1 MTFLADSIPTG
12 RDDPLY
18 ATGQGQLQKGEW
30 EEAIST
36 FEELQR
42 RYPDSSLAQQ
52 ALQQAQLHASIDAG
66 RRVRARWTTLR
77 FWPVVLRL
85 AIIAAIGY
93 LVFTGGTLLM
103 ERVQPIILQAQ
114 ETQRMQQLLVEAR
127 AFLEAGDLS
136 AAELRYTEILESEPA
151 NEEALQAMAI
161 IEEEQ
166 LVETL
171 YAEAVALDDAGDVD
185 AAMESYLELSELR
198 AGFRDIDRR
207 MAAIAGA
214 KEFEQLFAETN
225 AAYDIGDVV
234 AAIAGYEAVRERNVT
249 FEQEL
254 VEGRLVELYF
264 GLGDEIVKREPPK
277 LEELSVAMGY
287 FSQALSLDPRN
298 QTVGRERQLL
308 KLYLEGQT
316 AYYEERWTDAAAAL
330 RIVYDTR
337 PDYLGDTVLKLL
349 YESYVRSGD
358 LYREARDNY
367 LAYEHYLKAEALPVI
382 DKSFVEGRL
391 FYVRPLLTPTPTP
404 VPTATPR
411 PAYAGP
417 PATPRPL
424 SVYKNKIAF
433 IADYP
438 NLGEVWVMDPDG
450 TNRQRLGRSASLRDQ
465 FEDLEDQERYAPEG
479 DRFAFVQSPGGE
491 DPNHQIFITIPVDQR
506 DGSGTWFTQL
516 TWLDALTSDPVWSPD
531 GSTIAFVSGAI
542 DSDDIWVVNVE
553 SSAGPQPLT
562 PNPWEWE
569 RHPTWSPESD
579 RIVFW
584 SNRNGLKQLY
594 TMNAD
599 GSEVINISN
608 TAWDEYDPIW
618 IK

>member
-1 MTFLADSIPTG
+1 MTFFSDSMPTA

-18 ATGQGQLQKGEW
+18 AKGQSHHQNGEW
-30 EEAIST
+30 EEAISA

-42 RYPDSSLAQQ
+42 RYPDSPVVQQ
-52 ALQQAQLHASIDAG
+52 ALQQAQLRASVDAG
-66 RRVRARWTTLR
+66 RRVRARQITLR

-85 AIIAAIGY
+85 VIIAAIGY
-93 LVFTGGTLLM
+93 LVYTGGQLLVA
-103 ERVQPIILQAQ
+103 RVQPIILQAQ
-114 ETQRMQQLLVEAR
+114 ETQRLEQLLVEAR

-136 AAELRYTEILESEPA
+136 AAELRYAELLKSEPT
-151 NEEALQAMAI
+151 NEEALRAMAT
-161 IEEEQ
+161 IEEER

-171 YAEAVALDDAGDVD
+171 YSEAVALDEAGDVD
-185 AAMESYLELSELR
+185 AAMQTYLELSELR

-207 MAAIAGA
+207 MAVITRA
-214 KEFEQLFAETN
+214 KELEQLFAEANT
-225 AAYDIGDVV
+225 AYDTRDVD
-234 AAIAGYEAVRERNVT
+234 AAIAGYEAVRERNVS

-254 VEGRLVELYF
+254 VERRLVQMYF
-264 GLGDEIVKREPPK
+264 GIADEIIKRRPPG
-277 LEELSVAMGY
+277 LEDLSVALDTL
-287 FSQALSLDPRN
+287 SKALALDPRN
-298 QTVGRERQLL
+298 ESVGRERQLL

-330 RIVYDTR
+330 RVVYDTR
-337 PDYLGDTVLKLL
+337 HDYLGDTVLKLL

-358 LYREARDNY
+358 LYREAGDNY
-367 LAYEHYLKAEALPVI
+367 LAYEHYLKAEALPVT

-404 VPTATPR
+404 TPTATPR

-438 NLGEVWVMDPDG
+438 NLGEVWVMNPDG
-450 TNRQRLGRSASLRDQ
+450 TSRQRLGRSASLRAQ

-479 DRFAFVQSPGGE
+479 DRFTFVQSPSGD
-491 DPNHQIFITIPVDQR
+491 DPNHQVFITIPLDQR
-506 DGSGTWFTQL
+506 DSSGTWFTQV
-516 TWLDALTSDPVWSPD
+516 TWLDALTSDPVWSPE
-531 GSTIAFVSGAI
+531 GSLIAFVSGAI

-553 SSAGPQPLT
+553 SSDGPQPLT
-562 PNPWEWE
+562 PNPWEWD

-579 RIVFW
+579 KIVFW

-594 TMNAD
+594 SMNAD

-608 TAWDEYDPIW
+608 TAWDEYDPVW